1 MRIFFIFIL
10 FGLFLVSSCQRKE
23 DADLRLKNEK
33 IISKE
38 LVISIFEEL
47 VLIESHLQS
56 KYYSYSNYGES
67 LQLSRDSILKAKGI
81 SLKQFTNSFDFYSK
95 SDEEL
100 VSLYQDVLN
109 DYNEKSAKSV
119 IRTK

>member
-23 DADLRLKNEK
+23 AADVRLKNEK

>member
-23 DADLRLKNEK
+23 AADLRLKNEK

-95 SDEEL
+95 SDDEL

-119 IRTK
+119 FRTK

>member
-1 MRIFFIFIL
+1 MRNFFIFIL

-23 DADLRLKNEK
+23 AADLRLKNEK

-67 LQLSRDSILKAKGI
+67 LQLSRDSI
-81 SLKQFTNSFDFYSK
+81 QFTNSFDFYSK
-95 SDEEL
+95 SDDEL

>member
-10 FGLFLVSSCQRKE
+10 FGLILVSSCQRKE
-23 DADLRLKNEK
+23 AGDVKLKNEK

-81 SLKQFTNSFDFYSK
+81 SFNQFTNSFDFYSK
-95 SDEEL
+95 SDGEL
-100 VSLYQDVLN
+100 VALYQDVLN

>member
-1 MRIFFIFIL
+1 MRNFFIFIL

-23 DADLRLKNEK
+23 AADLRLKNEK

-67 LQLSRDSILKAKGI
+67 LQLSRDSLLKSKGI

-95 SDEEL
+95 SDDEL

>member
-23 DADLRLKNEK
+23 AADVRLKNEK

-95 SDEEL
+95 SDDEL

>member
-23 DADLRLKNEK
+23 AADLRLKNEK

>member
-23 DADLRLKNEK
+23 AADLRLKNEK
-33 IISKE
+33 TISKE

-95 SDEEL
+95 SDDEL

>member
-23 DADLRLKNEK
+23 AADLRLKNEK

-95 SDEEL
+95 SDDEL

>member
-1 MRIFFIFIL
+1 MRIGSFLILGCFFL
-10 FGLFLVSSCQRKE
+10 FSSCQQKKSTNGM
-23 DADLRLKNEK
+23 LTNEK

-38 LVISIFEEL
+38 LMISVFEEL

-67 LQLSRDSILKAKGI
+67 LQLSRDSLLKSKGI
-81 SLKQFTNSFDFYSK
+81 SFNQFTNSFDYYSK
-95 SDEEL
+95 SDEDL
-100 VSLYQDVLN
+100 VTLYQNVLN

-119 IRTK
+119 IRNR

>member
-23 DADLRLKNEK
+23 AADLRLKNEK

-67 LQLSRDSILKAKGI
+67 LQLSRDSILKTKGI

-95 SDEEL
+95 SDDEL

>member
-1 MRIFFIFIL
+1 MRNFFIFIL

-23 DADLRLKNEK
+23 AADVRLKKEK
-33 IISKE
+33 IIPKK

-47 VLIESHLQS
+47 VLIESYLQS

-67 LQLSRDSILKAKGI
+67 LQLSRDSLLKSKGI

-95 SDEEL
+95 SDDEL